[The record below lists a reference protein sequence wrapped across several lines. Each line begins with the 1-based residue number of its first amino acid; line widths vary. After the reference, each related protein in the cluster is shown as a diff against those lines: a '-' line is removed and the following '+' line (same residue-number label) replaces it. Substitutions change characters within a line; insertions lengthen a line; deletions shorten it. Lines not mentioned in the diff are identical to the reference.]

1 VRPGKMQQPRAPSQ
15 IQLAARAK
23 GDAASRA
30 PTRMATTERRLLT
43 AGRRPWQWECRFGVD
58 LGWSFGVDLVS
69 MLVSSYRPHPLR
81 VELACG
87 WPFPTAPTPAS
98 SSPA

>member
-43 AGRRPWQWECRFGVD
+43 AGRRPWQWECRFGME
-58 LGWSFGVDLVS
+58 FGEWGIAHEGER
-69 MLVSSYRPHPLR
+69 YRSHL
-81 VELACG
+81 
-87 WPFPTAPTPAS
+87 
-98 SSPA
+98 